1 MIKVQ
6 RKNVIYQIDESKLQE
21 FLDMGYRQLDS
32 DGHMMPT
39 EADMKKSAYDNRV
52 KELEAELAEAKAVT
66 ISDGSDGDKII
77 LTKFHELLA
86 LDKIT
91 KAATHEVAEEIVSL
105 LTAEED
111 SSEE

>member
-66 ISDGSDGDKII
+66 ISDGDKII

-111 SSEE
+111 SIEE